1 MPGLQE
7 YVIRLSADVDNMGV
21 QNLMSILDKNK
32 VKALGLTAALTA
44 ATTAVYKWIES
55 ATKQEMELD
64 KLAKKQKKSIEQT
77 RAEQEALKQMGMT
90 LDEIKKDKALK
101 EIYDDLVK
109 FNQEMQM
116 PNAANMLGK
125 VRELQSAFWKLKSAV
140 NYLVQ
145 SIGSQLL
152 INLEKPIERIT
163 NTLGKGANWLKNN
176 LTSIGTKI
184 TGYLTAFAKGVIGI
198 AEGVGKIF
206 NWLGQMPE
214 GIKSIAGTIAT
225 VFALIKSGPIGQ
237 IIALITAAGDL
248 IHDYENSQWNKEN
261 RENTQLWNDGKGGYT
276 DKPTEFGA
284 YQVPLAYEG
293 LWSYLDSDTGTLR
306 DKAKTI
312 TLSILEGIK
321 DALAGFT
328 DTLNNGQGLTE
339 WLESLTGPVGD
350 ILGGIQDTFSSP
362 EGQTA
367 IAGVLTEFFTTAASL
382 CKAGG
387 KFGSQIFGSVAG
399 MIANVFGA
407 KDIWEDSNV
416 KKAFEGNNGF
426 ANGLMAT
433 IETALIGGNWWES
446 ILTGVMGGYQTEREK
461 AIKNLYKQDHPGAA
475 VDWSKVVWGE
485 NGIPSYTELE
495 SMYGKDSRL
504 AQMLG
509 TGVQESFNTFISGVL
524 EMLVG
529 GINIASDVAG
539 NILNTI
545 IQAVIQG
552 ILAPGDQGIADNV
565 SEALNSEGAKD
576 VMDSIGAGIGTW
588 IMSGNF
594 FAGILGSVASFISQS
609 IETAKTTN
617 TPLWDVMKDK
627 VSDFWESMKDII
639 YGPILEGEFD
649 ASGDPLRD
657 RKLGL
662 ISVIEPILWGEMDE
676 LGDLVYEIGEDQG
689 KKIKTRK
696 GGILNWLLGYDTVE
710 VDEFGNEIEGSVHRV
725 KGIFE
730 KAWEGEDGQG
740 GIKSFFAG
748 IASKI
753 GEWLKPVGDAIT
765 SFFDG
770 LWIKLFNNMPS
781 WITSLLGFSDPNQTE
796 VVDNGDGT
804 FTIRRTTGEEYKAGA
819 DAAETAQEIGLEAT
833 KGKTAGGAFGIPTV
847 EIPGGLVP
855 EGFQEDIKAYR
866 GTARDAFDA
875 AFVDTIESRYASEMA
890 AAAEANDTRAM
901 HYLNSLYTP
910 GMGTDASAWTKFE
923 QLLTKYQQNG
933 VPEEYTIPIPTEAQD
948 PENIG
953 TVLESAQTTAN
964 ANPVTIPTV
973 MGSPEEPKVSDDAET
988 ESERQPKSIGYI
1000 ASAGMSDV
1008 GGMGRSKGSEEG
1020 SEAGEGV
1027 AQLGKQSDS
1036 AAGSVGDMA
1045 TDASNAGS
1053 TLERFDTE
1061 VDLAASKAETLGDK
1075 VKGAS
1080 LDLQESSEHFKTVGS
1095 SLESITGSAAGAKGA
1110 MDSLASGASHAAGVL
1125 SSLSAG
1131 GSTPGAMGGRFD
1143 RATEKRVGEAGT
1155 EYLIPITK
1163 PERAFSLILQAL
1175 SEMGSDMI
1183 KRVTAH
1189 FGGSL
1194 SEGVYDMASGMA
1206 ARVGKDFALGT
1217 SGTVGG
1223 SLGGI
1228 ESALQNMQQN
1238 FNYNISAPVS
1248 IQVHS
1253 SGASAQ
1259 EIGTAA
1265 YDAAERRLLKTLRG
1279 AYA

>member
-7 YVIRLSADVDNMGV
+7 YVLRLSTDVDNVGV
-21 QNLMSILDKNK
+21 QKLFSLLDTNK
-32 VKALGLTAALTA
+32 MKALGLTAALTA
-44 ATTAVYKWIES
+44 ATTAVYKWVES
-55 ATKQEMELD
+55 ATKEEIALQ
-64 KLAKKQKKSIEQT
+64 KLSKEKHKSIEQT

-90 LDEIKKDKALK
+90 LNDIKKDKALK
-101 EIYDDLVK
+101 SIYDDLVK
-109 FNQEMQM
+109 FNKEMQM
-116 PNAANMLGK
+116 PNAAHAIGK
-125 VRELQSAFWKLKSAV
+125 VRELQGAFWKLKSAV
-140 NYLVQ
+140 SYLVQ

-163 NTLGKGANWLKNN
+163 NKLNKGANWIKNN

-184 TGYLTAFAKGVIGI
+184 TGYLTAFSKGIIGI
-198 AEGVGKIF
+198 VEGVGKIF

-214 GIKSIAGTIAT
+214 GIKSIAGTLAT

-237 IIALITAAGDL
+237 IFALITAAGDL
-248 IHDYENSQWNKEN
+248 IHDFENSQWNKEN
-261 RENTQLWNDGKGGYT
+261 KENTTIWNDGKGGWT
-276 DKPTEFGA
+276 DKKTEFGA
-284 YQVPLAYEG
+284 YQVPLMYEN
-293 LWSYLDSDTGTLR
+293 LWNFLENDTGTLR
-306 DKAKTI
+306 EKAKTI

-350 ILGGIQDTFSSP
+350 ILGGIQDTFSSS

-416 KKAFEGNNGF
+416 KKAFEGDNGF

-509 TGVQESFNTFISGVL
+509 SGVQESFNTFIAGIL

-594 FAGILGSVASFISQS
+594 FAGILGSVVSFISQS

-617 TPLWDVMKDK
+617 MPLWDVMKDK
-627 VSDFWESMKDII
+627 VSDFWDSIQDII
-639 YGPILEGEFD
+639 YGPLLDPEGDKNGPRAEE
-649 ASGDPLRD
+649 
-657 RKLGL
+657 LGL
-662 ISVIEPILWGEMDE
+662 ASVIKPLLWGAVDE
-676 LGDLVYEIGEDQG
+676 YEQAFDEVTGEHF
-689 KKIKTRK
+689 KARK
-696 GGILNWLLGYDTVE
+696 GGILNWLLGYDAQKT
-710 VDEFGNEIEGSVHRV
+710 DAAGNEIEGEVHRV

-748 IASKI
+748 IANKI
-753 GEWLKPVGDAIT
+753 GEWLEPVGTAIT

-770 LWIKLFNNMPS
+770 LWIKLFNNMPG

-819 DAAETAQEIGLEAT
+819 EAAETAQEIGLEAT
-833 KGKTAGGAFGIPTV
+833 KGKTAGGALGIPTV

-875 AFVDTIESRYASEMA
+875 AFIDTIESRYASSMA

-910 GMGTDASAWTKFE
+910 GMGTDASAWTQFE
-923 QLLTKYQQNG
+923 QLLTKYQKSG
-933 VPEEYTIPIPTEAQD
+933 VPEEYTAPTEGV
-948 PENIG
+948 ENM
-953 TVLESAQTTAN
+953 N
-964 ANPVTIPTV
+964 
-973 MGSPEEPKVSDDAET
+973 
-988 ESERQPKSIGYI
+988 
-1000 ASAGMSDV
+1000 
-1008 GGMGRSKGSEEG
+1008 
-1020 SEAGEGV
+1020 
-1027 AQLGKQSDS
+1027 KQSEGAS
-1036 AAGSVGDMA
+1036 GSIEEMSTAAKNSG
-1045 TDASNAGS
+1045 T
-1053 TLERFDTE
+1053 TLENFDTQ

-1080 LDLQESSEHFKTVGS
+1080 LDLQEASDHFGTVGN
-1095 SLESITGSAAGAKGA
+1095 SLESITGNAGSASESMGA
-1110 MDSLASGASHAAGVL
+1110 LASGASHAAGVL
-1125 SSLSAG
+1125 ASLSAG
-1131 GSTPGAMGGRFD
+1131 SGTPGAMGGRFD
-1143 RATEKRVGEAGT
+1143 TPTEKRIGEAGT
-1155 EYLIPITK
+1155 EYLIPATK
-1163 PERAFSLILQAL
+1163 PERAFSLVLQL
-1175 SEMGSDMI
+1175 LTEMGGDMI
-1183 KRVTAH
+1183 KRVISH
-1189 FGGSL
+1189 FGGAESSL
-1194 SEGVYDMASGMA
+1194 SEGISGFASSA
-1206 ARVGKDFALGT
+1206 ASRVGKDFSLGT
-1217 SGTVGG
+1217 GGTIGG
-1223 SLGGI
+1223 SMGSL
-1228 ESALQNMQQN
+1228 ETALQNMQQN
-1238 FNYNISAPVS
+1238 YNYNISAPVS
-1248 IQVHS
+1248 IIVNS
-1253 SGASAQ
+1253 NANAEDVGR
-1259 EIGTAA
+1259 AA
-1265 YDAAERRLLKTLRG
+1265 YSAAERSLMKTLRG
-1279 AYA
+1279 AWA